1 MNYLSSCFSSSP
13 VEAPSPLSG
22 LRDLK
27 IPPDFIKKMFVF
39 VEETVQG
46 TFSCK
51 TEVRGCD
58 GGSP

>member
-27 IPPDFIKKMFVF
+27 IPPDFIKKNVCF
-39 VEETVQG
+39 
-46 TFSCK
+46 C
-51 TEVRGCD
+51 RGNSA
-58 GGSP
+58 GNIFL